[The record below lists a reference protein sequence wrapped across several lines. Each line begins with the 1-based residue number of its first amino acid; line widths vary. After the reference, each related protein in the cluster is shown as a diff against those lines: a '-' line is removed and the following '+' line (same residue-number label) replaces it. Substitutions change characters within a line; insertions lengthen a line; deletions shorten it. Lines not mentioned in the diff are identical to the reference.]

1 VRRGVRSSLA
11 AAQDA
16 HAPGRAP
23 RPRAHG
29 GRPVPRPVAVWHGGG
44 RELAVFKLGS
54 DGWWTEAGD
63 GVSEDVLIL
72 SSRTAVAWLSAR
84 RRACLIRQG

>member
-1 VRRGVRSSLA
+1 MRRGVRSRLA

-16 HAPGRAP
+16 LHAL
-23 RPRAHG
+23 AHTG
-29 GRPVPRPVAVWHGGG
+29 DGQCLVQWHGGG

-72 SSRTAVAWLSAR
+72 SSRTAVSWLSAR
-84 RRACLIRQG
+84 LRACLIRQG